1 MMVRTVLAW
10 FFLMMAPTLIG
21 LPVCAQTNLEERT
34 LKAMAEH
41 MAARYDIPFPLFSA
55 IITRES
61 GWRHDVRG
69 SQGEVGLAQVHPK
82 TFQRLQRQG
91 LVKGDPT
98 HPATNLEA
106 GAIYLRQVVSSFTE
120 LELAN
125 AQAHLHLAP
134 LEVFAASY
142 NWGPDNLKRAILG
155 FQMVP
160 PSVRAY
166 ARRIKALLDES
177 KGSSEK
183 STK

>member
-1 MMVRTVLAW
+1 MMARTVLAW

-41 MAARYDIPFPLFSA
+41 MAARHDIPFPLFSA
-55 IITRES
+55 IITHES
-61 GWRHDVRG
+61 RWRHDVRG
-69 SQGEVGLAQVHPK
+69 SHGEVGLTQVLPQ

-91 LVKGDPT
+91 LVKGDPA
-98 HPATNLEA
+98 HPVTNLEA
-106 GAIYLRQVVSSFTE
+106 GAVYLRQVMSSFTE

-125 AQAHLHLAP
+125 AQAHLHLMP

-155 FQMVP
+155 FRMIP
-160 PSVRAY
+160 SSVRAY
-166 ARRIKALLDES
+166 ARRITALLDEG

-183 STK
+183 SAK